1 MIPARG
7 PQTVFLKL
15 LCCGLFGVEPF
26 SSPYVDTM
34 VPASG
39 VVFAGAGGP
48 GAIRNR

>member
-7 PQTVFLKL
+7 PQTVFLTRF
-15 LCCGLFGVEPF
+15 CCGLFGVEPF

-39 VVFAGAGGP
+39 VAFAGAGDP